1 MVRREHYPLCVA
13 RSSTFK
19 FPSGFVFP
27 QNQAA
32 VCSVRFRAVI
42 LDRCIKSLR
51 GELQRLLLH
60 LVQARSA
67 IFPPLEHWS
76 KILGHLL
83 RHERTTAA
91 LLRSVP
97 EIHSSSSL
105 QASPLRSFTRPN
117 VHGVNVSITAAFSAT
132 GSLRRGSTSPV
143 DVSPCVSSS
152 LPDQTRAQVST
163 VKRASPAVASSSP
176 VATRYR
182 LLHHGISCPSHF
194 LPAVISSLVIVV

>member
-27 QNQAA
+27 QNEA
-32 VCSVRFRAVI
+32 VVCPVRFRAVI

-105 QASPLRSFTRPN
+105 QASPLRSFT
-117 VHGVNVSITAAFSAT
+117 AT
-132 GSLRRGSTSPV
+132 KPPRRQCLHLRR
-143 DVSPCVSSS
+143 
-152 LPDQTRAQVST
+152 
-163 VKRASPAVASSSP
+163 
-176 VATRYR
+176 
-182 LLHHGISCPSHF
+182 LLRHGISRPSQLRSPSCSAPVMLVVASPSSELCSRFHEEK
-194 LPAVISSLVIVV
+194 ARTQQWCISSYLCIWSFVFRKFSN